1 MNEAIK
7 RIVQLSFISLVLIGC
22 VSLYSQA
29 VSATDRVTILKAPE
43 LLVDVPM
50 EGQLKAGDVQWYQIA
65 PSRSAV
71 SKYSHIRFTVNSKQ
85 TVTVKV
91 YSSVDRAMED
101 FVYESYVTATIN
113 KSKGEIDFP
122 IAWSGPYYIEVSYSG
137 EEGQPNAMASYTLRA
152 AFETLS
158 PETTNDT
165 SLICPVESS
174 TQGKSNASTLV
185 KDIRLFRDGTLAK
198 TVKGQALSS
207 LYYKASP
214 FVVKQL
220 VQQRG
225 LKDDL
230 YTQLLILQ
238 PLIEEVNTKSFE
250 STYVINEEES
260 DAISSLY
267 DMVYES
273 VPKRLKQQLK
283 QSADDLDIEAGF
295 EGEALSD
302 LLIRATGLI
311 IQPNVSS
318 KVIVKMK
325 EGQSI
330 QSVQKQVDAQK
341 NLAIESTTA
350 LGHNGL
356 DNTYVLEM
364 TKESSEVLPL
374 LEENAKVDYVEPVKT
389 YENFSND
396 IQYKYQWALENTGL
410 DGLKA
415 ADIQHT
421 NMQKIMN
428 RIFMDETKI
437 AVLDTGVDNTLVDLA
452 HVVLMN
458 EGRNYID
465 RNELPM
471 DDHGH
476 GTHVAG
482 IIAAEANNG
491 YSMEGINQY
500 TKILPIKVLDTDGA
514 GNNENIALGIMYA
527 VNQGADVI
535 NLSLGGSYS
544 RTLESALKYAYD
556 NKVAVI
562 VASGN
567 DGLQGLSYPASSKYV
582 ISVGATNALD
592 VVADYSNYG
601 KKLDVVAPGTNIP
614 SLVPNGNVTYLSGTS
629 MAAPHVS
636 AVAGLIKSVYPTI
649 TNANLKKMLQQTTKT
664 IAFKQKD
671 SNNQQTTTK
680 DLYNLIGVGNGEVAT
695 DRGKLE
701 VGKDLVSGYGR
712 LNGENVLQAAV
723 LRAVVNP
730 VKPTSK
736 TVTGYAVK
744 GATVTVKKGTKVIGK
759 TTMKKTGKYTVN
771 ISKQKQKQ
779 KLVVTVQKGKNSKTN
794 LAVYVAK

>member
-1 MNEAIK
+1 MNEAVK
-7 RIVQLSFISLVLIGC
+7 RIVQLSFISLVLMGC
-22 VSLYSQA
+22 FGWSNQVA
-29 VSATDRVTILKAPE
+29 DAADRVTILKAPE
-43 LLVDVPM
+43 LLVYVPM
-50 EGQLKAGDVQWYQIA
+50 QGQLKAGETQWYQVF
-65 PSRSAV
+65 PSTNVTST
-71 SKYSHIRFTVNSKQ
+71 YSHIRFTVNSKQ

-91 YSSVDRAMED
+91 YSSADRAMDD
-101 FVYESYVTATIN
+101 FVYESYVTATIHK
-113 KSKGEIDFP
+113 KSGTIDFP
-122 IAWSGPYYIEVSYSG
+122 LAWNGPYYIEVSYNG
-137 EEGQPNAMASYTLRA
+137 EEGQANASANYTLQA
-152 AFETLS
+152 SLEKLS
-158 PETTNDT
+158 PETTNEAT
-165 SLICPVESS
+165 LICPVESS
-174 TQGKSNASTLV
+174 TQGKSNASVLL

-198 TVKGQALSS
+198 TAEGQELSS

-220 VQQRG
+220 VKQRG

-238 PLIEEVNTKSFE
+238 PLIEEVNTKSFD

-273 VPKRLKQQLK
+273 VPKRLKQQLQ
-283 QSADDLDIEAGF
+283 QSADELNMEAGF

-302 LLIRATGLI
+302 VLVRATGLVV
-311 IQPNVSS
+311 QPNVSS

-325 EGQSI
+325 DGQSI

-341 NLAIESTTA
+341 NLDIKSTSA
-350 LGHNGL
+350 LGHSGL

-364 TKESSEVLPL
+364 TEDASDVVSL
-374 LEENAKVDYVEPVKT
+374 LEDNSKIAYVEPVKT

-396 IQYKYQWALENTGL
+396 IQYKYQWALENTGAE
-410 DGLKA
+410 GLFA
-415 ADIQHT
+415 ADIQYT
-421 NMQKIMN
+421 KMQKITN
-428 RIFMDETKI
+428 RLFMDETKI
-437 AVLDTGVDNTLVDLA
+437 AVLDTGVDNTLADLSN
-452 HVVLMN
+452 VVLMN

-465 RNELPM
+465 RNEPAM

-500 TKILPIKVLDTDGA
+500 TKILPIKVLDADGA
-514 GNNENIALGIMYA
+514 GNNENIALGIIYA

-556 NKVAVI
+556 NKVAVV

-601 KKLDVVAPGTNIP
+601 KKLDIVAPGTNIP

-629 MAAPHVS
+629 MAAPHVA
-636 AVAGLIKSVYPTI
+636 AVAGLVKSIYPTI
-649 TNANLKKMLQQTTKT
+649 TNSNLKKLLQQTTKT
-664 IAFKQKD
+664 IAFTQKD
-671 SNNQQTTTK
+671 TDNQQTTTK
-680 DLYNLIGVGNGEVAT
+680 DLYNLVGVGNGEVET
-695 DRGKLE
+695 DSGKLA

-723 LRAVVNP
+723 LRALVDP

-736 TVTGYAVK
+736 IVTGYAAK
-744 GATVTVKKGTKVIGK
+744 GASVTVKSGKKVIGK
-759 TTMKKTGKYTVN
+759 TTMKKTGKYTVK
-771 ISKQKQKQ
+771 IPTQKQKQ
-779 KLVVTVQKGKNSKTN
+779 KLVVTVQKGKSYTAN